1 MREDPLQWEVLETEQ
16 EAGFLSEGPAG
27 AEAWGLEGIREQDWV
42 LIRNWGESPR
52 VWRMGIC
59 IKCNRKTREV
69 LNC

>member
-1 MREDPLQWEVLETEQ
+1 MREDLLQWEVLETEQ

-27 AEAWGLEGIREQDWV
+27 AEAWGLEGIREQDW
-42 LIRNWGESPR
+42 GESPR